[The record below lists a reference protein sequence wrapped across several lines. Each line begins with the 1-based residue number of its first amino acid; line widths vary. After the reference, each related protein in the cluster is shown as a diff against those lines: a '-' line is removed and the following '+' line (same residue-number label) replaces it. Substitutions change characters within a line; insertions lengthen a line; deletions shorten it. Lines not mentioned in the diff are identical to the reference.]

1 MKILSL
7 LSVIVGLVVTCNTV
21 QGATSWLNYLFGGYP
36 TTSEDKETKEV
47 TVQTLEGTNDSG
59 EEPSSGTG
67 VLSKP
72 IASLRSKVFDR
83 VPASTKPSSS
93 SKTYVPVYRNSSATT
108 TPVRHQFDD
117 YLMRKVTEAIDRLGR
132 MSRLLV
138 LGDAMFYK
146 MSKTKERWNPWE
158 SSYAA
163 INLGMTFL

>member
-1 MKILSL
+1 M
-7 LSVIVGLVVTCNTV
+7 

-36 TTSEDKETKEV
+36 TEEGDKKEASAQVSTEETDNGSEEVSTK
-47 TVQTLEGTNDSG
+47 
-59 EEPSSGTG
+59 PSI
-67 VLSKP
+67 LSKP

-83 VPASTKPSSS
+83 VPPSSS

-138 LGDAMFYK
+138 LGDALYYK

-158 SSYAA
+158 SSFAA
-163 INLGMTFL
+163 INLGMHSVRIP

>member
-1 MKILSL
+1 M
-7 LSVIVGLVVTCNTV
+7 
-21 QGATSWLNYLFGGYP
+21 
-36 TTSEDKETKEV
+36 
-47 TVQTLEGTNDSG
+47 TVQTTNEEPNVSG
-59 EEPSSGTG
+59 EEA
-67 VLSKP
+67 SKP
-72 IASLRSKVFDR
+72 TNVLTKPMSSLRSKVFDR
-83 VPASTKPSSS
+83 VPSSS

-146 MSKTKERWNPWE
+146 MSKTKERWNSWE

-163 INLGMTFL
+163 INLGRTLSAHPICTPYPINTLHQPHYPCNPPYEHHPSLHTLVHTL

>member
-1 MKILSL
+1 MKVLSL
-7 LSVIVGLVVTCNTV
+7 LSVIVVLMVSCNTV

-36 TTSEDKETKEV
+36 TTSEDTDTKEL
-47 TVQTLEGTNDSG
+47 TVQTKEGTNDSG
-59 EEPSSGTG
+59 EEPSTAP
-67 VLSKP
+67 L
-72 IASLRSKVFDR
+72 ASLRSKVFDR
-83 VPASTKPSSS
+83 VPAATKTSSS

-132 MSRLLV
+132 MSRLLI

-158 SSYAA
+158 SSFAA
-163 INLGMTFL
+163 INLGMIFV